1 MINTDICMHII
12 CLVNS
17 GIAPNIN
24 KLLSTIAPLHAI
36 VEVFIYITIC
46 YQSYLYNYQTGGC
59 DGTKKNP
66 EIARA
71 PPEDY
76 HAGVGS
82 TVILQWTYCKTR
94 ESSITGIIISR
105 EALRKRSYLLA
116 IDTAGKTT
124 YYQAT
129 HQHYNITWIKK
140 NGSITF
146 IIMNIS
152 MSDAGHYTLEI
163 RRVGY
168 VDLEKRVN
176 VVVRMRAGLMLIIY
190 YLLT

>member
-1 MINTDICMHII
+1 
-12 CLVNS
+12 
-17 GIAPNIN
+17 
-24 KLLSTIAPLHAI
+24 
-36 VEVFIYITIC
+36 
-46 YQSYLYNYQTGGC
+46 
-59 DGTKKNP
+59 
-66 EIARA
+66 
-71 PPEDY
+71 
-76 HAGVGS
+76 
-82 TVILQWTYCKTR
+82 
-94 ESSITGIIISR
+94 
-105 EALRKRSYLLA
+105 LLA

-152 MSDAGHYTLEI
+152 MSDAGDYTLEI

-176 VVVRMRAGLMLIIY
+176 VVVHRAGLMLIILFTNLESTSVHGLHSIQY
-190 YLLT
+190 IYTN